1 MAGRS
6 QHEVTGL
13 LQAWRSGD
21 QAALNELVPLVY
33 AELHRL
39 AHFYM
44 ARERSGHTLQTSA
57 LVNEAYLHLIDATG
71 VDWHDRAHFF
81 AVSAKIMRQVLMQYA
96 RARHARKRGRT
107 AIKVEFDDAVVPSPE
122 RDADLIALD
131 DALSALA
138 ESDPREASIVEMR
151 FFGGLNEEEAAHVL
165 GISERTVRR
174 EWDHARVW
182 LLRELKHGARHDL
195 EQISGS

>member
-1 MAGRS
+1 MAGQP
-6 QHEVTGL
+6 QHEITGL

-39 AHFYM
+39 AHLYM
-44 ARERSGHTLQTSA
+44 VRERSGHTLQTSA
-57 LVNEAYLHLIDATG
+57 LVNEAYVHLIDASG

-96 RARHARKRGRT
+96 RGRHARKRGGT
-107 AIKVEFDDAVVPSPE
+107 AIKVEFDDAFVPSPK

-138 ESDPREASIVEMR
+138 KTDPREASIVELR
-151 FFGGLNEEEAAHVL
+151 FFGGLSEEETAHVL
-165 GISERTVRR
+165 GISDRTVRR
-174 EWDHARVW
+174 EWDHAKVW
-182 LLRELKHGARHDL
+182 LLRELKRGARA
-195 EQISGS
+195 